1 MKFEHK
7 HRPHSLA
14 DIIFADVHVAGVIQN
29 TASGIRDNHIILH
42 GPRGSGKSETARLLQ
57 QARLGCEAQ
66 DIFADPIHAKTYEH
80 ESFEPILTTWN
91 WQIMAGARM
100 GCVVIDEVDQFST
113 AMQQKLRA
121 FVDRYSMGLILCTTN
136 NLHAVDQP
144 LQDRCRCLKV
154 TYPTIEQW
162 ALRAQA
168 ILAREGIEPTQ
179 QQTCDLLHGFENSG
193 RKMMDWLEDTV
204 LEIRQ
209 EQHSFSKQLEGV
221 HND

>member
-7 HRPHSLA
+7 HRPHMLE
-14 DIIFADVHVAGVIQN
+14 DIIFADAHVAGVIQD
-29 TASGIRDNHIILH
+29 TASGVRDNHIILH

-57 QARLGCEAQ
+57 LARLGCEAQ
-66 DIFADPIHAKTYEH
+66 GVFADPIHAKTYEH
-80 ESFEPILTTWN
+80 ESFDPILTTWN

-144 LQDRCRCLKV
+144 LQDRCRCLKIA
-154 TYPTIEQW
+154 YPTIEQW
-162 ALRAQA
+162 APRAQA
-168 ILAREGIEPTQ
+168 ILAREGIELTQ
-179 QQTCDLLHGFENSG
+179 KQTCDLLNGFENSG
-193 RKMMDWLEDTV
+193 RKMIDWLEDTV

-209 EQHSFSKQLEGV
+209 EQCSFRKRLEGV
-221 HND
+221 QND

>member
-14 DIIFADVHVAGVIQN
+14 DIIFADAHVAGVIQD
-29 TASGIRDNHIILH
+29 TASGVRDNHIILH

-57 QARLGCEAQ
+57 QARLESDAQ
-66 DIFADPIHAKTYEH
+66 GVFADPIHAKTYEH

-121 FVDRYSMGLILCTTN
+121 FVDRYSMGIIVCTTN
-136 NLHAVDQP
+136 NLHAVYQP
-144 LQDRCRCLKV
+144 LQDRCRCLKI

-162 ALRAQA
+162 VPRAQE
-168 ILAREGIEPTQ
+168 ILAREGIELTQ
-179 QQTCDLLHGFENSG
+179 QQTSDLLNGFHNSG

-204 LEIRQ
+204 IEIKQ
-209 EQHSFSKQLEGV
+209 EQCSFRKQLEGV
-221 HND
+221 QND

>member
-7 HRPHSLA
+7 HKPHSLA
-14 DIIFADVHVAGVIQN
+14 DIIFADAHVAGVIQD
-29 TASGIRDNHIILH
+29 TASGIRDHHIILH

-57 QARLGCEAQ
+57 QARLDSEAQ
-66 DIFADPIHAKTYEH
+66 GVFADPIHAKTYEH
-80 ESFEPILTTWN
+80 ESFDPILTTWN
-91 WQIMAGARM
+91 WQIMAGAQM

-162 ALRAQA
+162 VQRAQA
-168 ILAREGIEPTQ
+168 ILAREGIELTQ

-209 EQHSFSKQLEGV
+209 EQCSFSKQLEGA
-221 HND
+221 NYG

>member
-7 HRPHSLA
+7 HRPRSLA
-14 DIIFADVHVAGVIQN
+14 DIIFADAHVAGVIQD

-57 QARLGCEAQ
+57 QARLGSDAQ
-66 DIFADPIHAKTYEH
+66 GVFADPIHAKTYEH
-80 ESFEPILTTWN
+80 ESFDPILTTWN

-144 LQDRCRCLKV
+144 LQDRCRCLKI
-154 TYPTIEQW
+154 TYPTVEQW
-162 ALRAQA
+162 APRAQA
-168 ILAREGIEPTQ
+168 ILAREGIELTN

-204 LEIRQ
+204 IEIRHK
-209 EQHSFSKQLEGV
+209 QHSFSKQLEGV

>member
-7 HRPHSLA
+7 HRPHMLE
-14 DIIFADVHVAGVIQN
+14 DIIFADAHVAGVIQD
-29 TASGIRDNHIILH
+29 TASGVRDNHIILH

-57 QARLGCEAQ
+57 QARLGSEAQ
-66 DIFADPIHAKTYEH
+66 GIFAEPIHAKTYEH
-80 ESFEPILTTWN
+80 ESFDPILTTWN

-121 FVDRYSMGLILCTTN
+121 FVDRYSKGLILCTTN

-144 LQDRCRCLKV
+144 LQDRCRCLKIA
-154 TYPTIEQW
+154 YPTIEQW
-162 ALRAQA
+162 APRAQA
-168 ILAREGIEPTQ
+168 ILASEGIELTQ
-179 QQTCDLLHGFENSG
+179 QQTRDLLNGFENSG

-204 LEIRQ
+204 IEIRQ
-209 EQHSFSKQLEGV
+209 EQRSFSKQLEGA
-221 HND
+221 NYG

>member
-7 HRPHSLA
+7 HRPHSLG
-14 DIIFADVHVAGVIQN
+14 DIIFADAHVAGVIQE
-29 TASGIRDNHIILH
+29 TASGVRDHHIILH

-57 QARLGCEAQ
+57 QARLGSEAQ
-66 DIFADPIHAKTYEH
+66 GVFADPIHAKTYEH
-80 ESFEPILTTWN
+80 ESFDPILTTWN
-91 WQIMAGARM
+91 WQIMAGAPM

-121 FVDRYSMGLILCTTN
+121 FVDRYSMGIILCTTN

-144 LQDRCRCLKV
+144 LQDRCRCLKI

-162 ALRAQA
+162 APRAQV
-168 ILAREGIEPTQ
+168 ILAREGIELTQ
-179 QQTCDLLHGFENSG
+179 QQTCDLLNGFENSG

-204 LEIRQ
+204 IEVRQ
-209 EQHSFSKQLEGV
+209 EQYSFGQQLEGA
-221 HND
+221 NYG

>member
-14 DIIFADVHVAGVIQN
+14 DIIFADAHVAGVIQD
-29 TASGIRDNHIILH
+29 TASGIRDHHIILH

-57 QARLGCEAQ
+57 QARLDSEAQ
-66 DIFADPIHAKTYEH
+66 GVFADPIHAKTYEH
-80 ESFEPILTTWN
+80 ESFDPILTTWN
-91 WQIMAGARM
+91 WQIMAGAQM

-162 ALRAQA
+162 VQRAQA
-168 ILAREGIEPTQ
+168 ILAREGIELTQ

-209 EQHSFSKQLEGV
+209 EQCSFSKQLEGA
-221 HND
+221 NYG

>member
-7 HRPHSLA
+7 HRPRSLA
-14 DIIFADVHVAGVIQN
+14 DIIFADAHVAGVIQE
-29 TASGIRDNHIILH
+29 TATGVRDNHIILH

-57 QARLGCEAQ
+57 QARLGSEAQ
-66 DIFADPIHAKTYEH
+66 GVFADPIHAKTYEH
-80 ESFEPILTTWN
+80 ESFDPILTTWN
-91 WQIMAGARM
+91 WQIMAGAPM
-100 GCVVIDEVDQFST
+100 GCVVIDEIDQFST

-121 FVDRYSMGLILCTTN
+121 FVDRYSMGIILCTTN

-162 ALRAQA
+162 APRAQE
-168 ILAREGIEPTQ
+168 ILAVEGIELTQ
-179 QQTCDLLHGFENSG
+179 QQTCDLLKGFENSG

-209 EQHSFSKQLEGV
+209 EQCSFRKQLERV
-221 HND
+221 SHH

>member
-1 MKFEHK
+1 M
-7 HRPHSLA
+7 
-14 DIIFADVHVAGVIQN
+14 
-29 TASGIRDNHIILH
+29 
-42 GPRGSGKSETARLLQ
+42 LQ

-66 DIFADPIHAKTYEH
+66 GVFADPIHAKTYEH
-80 ESFEPILTTWN
+80 ESFDPILTTWN
-91 WQIMAGARM
+91 WQIMAGAQM

-136 NLHAVDQP
+136 NLHTVDQP
-144 LQDRCRCLKV
+144 LQDRCRCLKI

-162 ALRAQA
+162 APRAQA
-168 ILAREGIEPTQ
+168 ILASEGIELTP
-179 QQTCDLLHGFENSG
+179 QQTLDLLNGFENSG

-209 EQHSFSKQLEGV
+209 EQCSFSKQLGA
-221 HND
+221 

>member
-14 DIIFADVHVAGVIQN
+14 DIIFADAHVAGVIHD
-29 TASGIRDNHIILH
+29 TASGIRDHHIILH

-57 QARLGCEAQ
+57 QARLDSEAQ
-66 DIFADPIHAKTYEH
+66 GVFADPIHAKTYEH
-80 ESFEPILTTWN
+80 ESFDPILTTWN

-162 ALRAQA
+162 VQRAQA
-168 ILAREGIEPTQ
+168 ILAREGIELTQ

-209 EQHSFSKQLEGV
+209 EQCSFSKQLEGA
-221 HND
+221 NYG

>member
-14 DIIFADVHVAGVIQN
+14 DIIFADAHVAGVIQN

-57 QARLGCEAQ
+57 QSRLGCEAQ
-66 DIFADPIHAKTYEH
+66 GIFANPIHAKTYEH

-121 FVDRYSMGLILCTTN
+121 FVDRYSMGIILCTTN

-144 LQDRCRCLKV
+144 LQDRCRCLKI

-162 ALRAQA
+162 APRAQE
-168 ILAREGIEPTQ
+168 ILAREGIELTQ
-179 QQTCDLLHGFENSG
+179 QQTSDLLNGFHNSG

-204 LEIRQ
+204 IEIKQ
-209 EQHSFSKQLEGV
+209 EQCSFRKQLEGV
-221 HND
+221 QND

>member
-14 DIIFADVHVAGVIQN
+14 DIIFADAHVAGVIQD
-29 TASGIRDNHIILH
+29 TASGIRDKHIILH
-42 GPRGSGKSETARLLQ
+42 GPSGSGKSETAHLLQ
-57 QARLGCEAQ
+57 KARLSSEAQ
-66 DIFADPIHAKTYEH
+66 GIFADPIHAKTYEH
-80 ESFEPILTTWN
+80 ESFDPILTTWN

-136 NLHAVDQP
+136 NLHAVDPP
-144 LQDRCRCLKV
+144 LQDRCRCLKI

-162 ALRAQA
+162 VPRAQA
-168 ILAREGIEPTQ
+168 ILAREGIELTP
-179 QQTCDLLHGFENSG
+179 QQTCDLLEGFENSG

-204 LEIRQ
+204 VDLRNIQ
-209 EQHSFSKQLEGV
+209 SKIPNTLHFRRV
-221 HND
+221 I

>member
-1 MKFEHK
+1 M
-7 HRPHSLA
+7 
-14 DIIFADVHVAGVIQN
+14 
-29 TASGIRDNHIILH
+29 
-42 GPRGSGKSETARLLQ
+42 LQ
-57 QARLGCEAQ
+57 QARLGSKAQ
-66 DIFADPIHAKTYEH
+66 GVFADPIHAKTYEQ
-80 ESFEPILTTWN
+80 ESFDPILTTWN

-100 GCVVIDEVDQFST
+100 GCVVIDEIDQFST

-162 ALRAQA
+162 APRAQE
-168 ILAREGIEPTQ
+168 ILAREGIELTQ
-179 QQTCDLLHGFENSG
+179 QQTSDLLNGFHNSG

-204 LEIRQ
+204 IEIKQ
-209 EQHSFSKQLEGV
+209 EQCSFRKQL
-221 HND
+221 

>member
-14 DIIFADVHVAGVIQN
+14 DIIFADAHVAGVIQD
-29 TASGIRDNHIILH
+29 TASGIRDHHIILH

-57 QARLGCEAQ
+57 QARLDSEAQ
-66 DIFADPIHAKTYEH
+66 GVFADPIHAKTYEH
-80 ESFEPILTTWN
+80 ESFDPILTTWN
-91 WQIMAGARM
+91 WQIMAGAQM

-162 ALRAQA
+162 VQRAQA
-168 ILAREGIEPTQ
+168 ILAREGIELTQ

-209 EQHSFSKQLEGV
+209 EQCSFSKQLEGV
-221 HND
+221 SHD

>member
-57 QARLGCEAQ
+57 QARLGSDAQ
-66 DIFADPIHAKTYEH
+66 GVFADPIHAKTYEH
-80 ESFEPILTTWN
+80 ESFDPILTTWN

-144 LQDRCRCLKV
+144 LQDRCRCLKI

-162 ALRAQA
+162 VPRAQE
-168 ILAREGIEPTQ
+168 ILAREGIELTQ
-179 QQTCDLLHGFENSG
+179 QQTRNLLNGFENSG

-204 LEIRQ
+204 IEIKQ
-209 EQHSFSKQLEGV
+209 EQCSFRKQLEGV
-221 HND
+221 QND

>member
-7 HRPHSLA
+7 HRPHSLG
-14 DIIFADVHVAGVIQN
+14 DIIFADAHVAGVIQE
-29 TASGIRDNHIILH
+29 TASGVRDNHIILH

-57 QARLGCEAQ
+57 QARLGNEAQ
-66 DIFADPIHAKTYEH
+66 GVFADPIHAKTYEY

-121 FVDRYSMGLILCTTN
+121 FVDRYSTGLILCTTN

-162 ALRAQA
+162 APRAQA
-168 ILAREGIEPTQ
+168 LLAREGIELTK
-179 QQTCDLLHGFENSG
+179 QQTCDLLNGFENSG

-204 LEIRQ
+204 IDWRNVQ
-209 EQHSFSKQLEGV
+209 SKIPNTLSV
-221 HND
+221 KRAL

>member
-14 DIIFADVHVAGVIQN
+14 DIIFADAHVAGVIQD
-29 TASGIRDNHIILH
+29 TASGVRDNHIILH

-57 QARLGCEAQ
+57 LARLGCEAQ
-66 DIFADPIHAKTYEH
+66 GVFADPIHAKTYEH
-80 ESFEPILTTWN
+80 ESFDPILTTWN

-144 LQDRCRCLKV
+144 LQDRCRCLKIA
-154 TYPTIEQW
+154 YPTIEQW
-162 ALRAQA
+162 APRAQA
-168 ILAREGIEPTQ
+168 ILAREGIELTQ
-179 QQTCDLLHGFENSG
+179 KQTCDLLNGFENSG
-193 RKMMDWLEDTV
+193 RKMIDWLEDTV

-209 EQHSFSKQLEGV
+209 EQCSFRKRLEGV
-221 HND
+221 QND

>member
-113 AMQQKLRA
+113 ALQQKLRA
-121 FVDRYSMGLILCTTN
+121 FVDRYSMGFILCTTN

-144 LQDRCRCLKV
+144 LQDRCRCLKI

-162 ALRAQA
+162 VPRAQA
-168 ILAREGIEPTQ
+168 ILAVEGIELTK
-179 QQTCDLLHGFENSG
+179 QQTRDLLEGFENSG

-204 LEIRQ
+204 IDWRNVQ
-209 EQHSFSKQLEGV
+209 SKIPNTLSV
-221 HND
+221 KRAL

>member
-1 MKFEHK
+1 MTFKHK
-7 HRPHSLA
+7 HKPHFLE
-14 DIIFADVHVAGVIQN
+14 DIIFADAHVAGIVAD
-29 TASGIRDNHIILH
+29 TAAGLRNNHLILH
-42 GPRGSGKSETARLLQ
+42 GPRGSGKSETARLIQ
-57 QARLGCEAQ
+57 QARLSHEAQ

-80 ESFEPILTTWN
+80 EDFEPVLTTWN
-91 WQIMAGARM
+91 WQMMAGAQM

-113 AMQQKLRA
+113 TMQQKLRA

-144 LQDRCRCLKV
+144 LQDRCRCLKI

-162 ALRAQA
+162 VQRAQA
-168 ILAREGIEPTQ
+168 ILASEGIELTKK
-179 QQTCDLLHGFENSG
+179 QTRDLLNGFENSG

-209 EQHSFSKQLEGV
+209 EQCSVSKQLEGA
-221 HND
+221 NYG

>member
-7 HRPHSLA
+7 HKPHSLA
-14 DIIFADVHVAGVIQN
+14 DIIFADAHVAGVIQD
-29 TASGIRDNHIILH
+29 TASGIRDHHIILH

-57 QARLGCEAQ
+57 QARLDSEAQ
-66 DIFADPIHAKTYEH
+66 GVFADPIHAKTYEH
-80 ESFEPILTTWN
+80 ESFDPILTTWN
-91 WQIMAGARM
+91 WQIMAGAQM

-162 ALRAQA
+162 VQRAQA
-168 ILAREGIEPTQ
+168 ILAREGIELTQ

-209 EQHSFSKQLEGV
+209 EQCSFSKQLEGV
-221 HND
+221 NYG

>member
-14 DIIFADVHVAGVIQN
+14 DIIFADAHVAGVIQE
-29 TASGIRDNHIILH
+29 TASGVRDHHIILH

-57 QARLGCEAQ
+57 QARLGSEAQ
-66 DIFADPIHAKTYEH
+66 GVFADPIHAKTYEH
-80 ESFEPILTTWN
+80 ESFDPILTTWN
-91 WQIMAGARM
+91 WQIMAGAPM
-100 GCVVIDEVDQFST
+100 GCVVIDEIDQFST

-144 LQDRCRCLKV
+144 LQDRCRCLKI

-162 ALRAQA
+162 VPRAQE
-168 ILAREGIEPTQ
+168 ILAREGIELTQ
-179 QQTCDLLHGFENSG
+179 QQTRNLLNGFENSG

-204 LEIRQ
+204 IEIRQ
-209 EQHSFSKQLEGV
+209 EQRSFRKQLGEV
-221 HND
+221 SYD

>member
-14 DIIFADVHVAGVIQN
+14 DIIFADAHVAGVIHD

-66 DIFADPIHAKTYEH
+66 GVFADPIHAKTYEH
-80 ESFEPILTTWN
+80 ESFDPILTTWN

-121 FVDRYSMGLILCTTN
+121 FVDRYSMGVILCTTN

-144 LQDRCRCLKV
+144 LQDRCRCLKI

-162 ALRAQA
+162 APRAQT
-168 ILAREGIEPTQ
+168 ILASEGIDLTQ
-179 QQTCDLLHGFENSG
+179 QQTCDLLNGFENSG

-209 EQHSFSKQLEGV
+209 EQCSFSKQLEGA
-221 HND
+221 NYG